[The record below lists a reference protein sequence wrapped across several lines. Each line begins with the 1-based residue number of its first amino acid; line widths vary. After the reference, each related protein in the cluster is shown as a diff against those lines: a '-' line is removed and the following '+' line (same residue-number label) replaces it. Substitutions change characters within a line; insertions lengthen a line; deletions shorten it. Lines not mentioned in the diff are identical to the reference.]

1 MTPLTKL
8 APGLAPKLASLGL
21 ALALLVSICDAS
33 MAQQPSSDAPQQ
45 PAKAAPKQPATGAP
59 RPKPAADTPKPAA
72 ATTKPA
78 AAATKPAAAA
88 TATPAPES
96 STLLPGSSSHE
107 PINIAADKLDY
118 FDKEQK
124 LIYTGNVVAV
134 QGDSRINAT
143 VLTIYLDKKPT
154 GPGAAP
160 APAPSGPGASGGSQV
175 RRMEGQGPVA
185 VTSKDQVGTG
195 DALVYDKPENKFYLI
210 GHVALSQG
218 ENVTRGDKLVYDLT
232 SGQAVVSST
241 GRVRSLIIP
250 GDQNAKP
257 GTAQPA
263 PQPASPAAPQAASP
277 TKNGR

>member
-1 MTPLTKL
+1 MERDLTPLTKL
-8 APGLAPKLASLGL
+8 ALKLALLGL
-21 ALALLVSICDAS
+21 ALALLASISNAS
-33 MAQQPSSDAPQQ
+33 MAQQPATGAPQQ
-45 PAKAAPKQPATGAP
+45 PAQGAPKQPAKGAP
-59 RPKPAADTPKPAA
+59 KPKPAPAASAKPAPA
-72 ATTKPA
+72 PA
-78 AAATKPAAAA
+78 AAAN
-88 TATPAPES
+88 PAPAS
-96 STLLPGSSSHE
+96 PTLLPGADNHQ
-107 PINIAADKLDY
+107 PINFAADKLDY

-143 VLTIYLDKKPT
+143 VLTIFLDKKPT
-154 GPGAAP
+154 GSGAAP
-160 APAPSGPGASGGSQV
+160 APTPSGPAGASGGSQV

-232 SGQAVVSST
+232 TGQAVVSST

-257 GTAQPA
+257 GT
-263 PQPASPAAPQAASP
+263 PQPASQPAPQAASP
-277 TKNGR
+277 NKTGR

>member
-1 MTPLTKL
+1 MERVLSPLTKW
-8 APGLAPKLASLGL
+8 APKLAPQLALLGT
-21 ALALLVSICDAS
+21 ALALLAS
-33 MAQQPSSDAPQQ
+33 PPNASLAQQPATGAPQQ
-45 PAKAAPKQPATGAP
+45 PAKSA
-59 RPKPAADTPKPAA
+59 PKPAKSAPKPKPTAA
-72 ATTKPA
+72 APSKPAPATAPAATAAPA
-78 AAATKPAAAA
+78 AAA
-88 TATPAPES
+88 S
-96 STLLPGSSSHE
+96 STLLPGADNHQ

-143 VLTIYLDKKPT
+143 VLTIFLDKKPA
-154 GPGAAP
+154 GSGAAP
-160 APAPSGPGASGGSQV
+160 APAPSGPAGASGGSQV

-232 SGQAVVSST
+232 TGQAVVSSS

-257 GTAQPA
+257 GD
-263 PQPASPAAPQAASP
+263 PQPATPTAAQPAPQAASP
-277 TKNGR
+277 NKTSH